1 MCFKHIEFI
10 SIIFVK
16 DTQLFLLGHIIDF
29 RLGIINIQGV
39 KNRIERKG
47 RVWLGCGIKVLND
60 IFGNGILHKITH
72 IVICDFRLN
81 EAHSTF
87 TQFTSGIFMF
97 VIIDQTQRAGL
108 IPSTFRNRVYITWKF
123 RQVKHRCFNF
133 FTEYIAVMFSPQKT
147 VKAAFVGF
155 FFSIDRSFIGIAHPA
170 NVWCR
175 NVLGAR
181 LLATYLFFKKFLRRA
196 FSGLKELHF
205 RASIFIN
212 RKLCKTVRFCGK
224 LTVVRFA
231 HSI

>member
-1 MCFKHIEFI
+1 MRFKHIQFI
-10 SIIFVK
+10 SIIFIK
-16 DTQLFLLGHIIDF
+16 DTQLFLLGHIVDF

-39 KNRIERKG
+39 KNRIECKG
-47 RVWLGCGIKVLND
+47 RIRLRCSIKILDD
-60 IFGNGILHKITH
+60 IFGNGVLHKITH

-81 EAHSTF
+81 KAHSTF
-87 TQFTSGIFMF
+87 TQFTSGIFVF

-108 IPSTFRNRVYITWKF
+108 ISSTFRNSVYITRKF

-133 FTEYIAVMFSPQKT
+133 FTEYIAVMFTPQKT
-147 VKAAFVGF
+147 VKAAFIGF
-155 FFSIDRSFIGIAHPA
+155 FFGIDRSLIGIAHPA

-175 NVLGAR
+175 NVLGPR

-205 RASIFIN
+205 RASVCIN
-212 RKLCKTVRFCGK
+212 RKFSKTVRFCGK
-224 LTVVRFA
+224 LTVIGFA